1 MLYKKGDLL
10 MANKIVEEVYK
21 DYFKHQEKLQNND
34 YSSIYRLVEL
44 FEDNWNCYGDANL
57 KYDLNI
63 NNGFLFIKHIKICE
77 MDELLSCCVESD
89 SIKYQLR
96 DNKCLYIVIHWVSG
110 EDAYIDQIYIQ
121 NEEDE
126 DDFKMLYEK

>member
-1 MLYKKGDLL
+1 MKNL
-10 MANKIVEEVYK
+10 IVEQVYK

-44 FEDNWNCYGDANL
+44 FEDNWNCYNSANL

-63 NNGFLFIKHIKICE
+63 NNGFLFINHIKVCE
-77 MDELLSCCVESD
+77 MDNLLSCNVESD

-96 DNKCLYIVIHWVSG
+96 DNKCLYIVICWVNGS
-110 EDAYIDQIYIQ
+110 DAYIDQIYIQ
-121 NEEDE
+121 NEED
-126 DDFKMLYEK
+126 DDDLKMLYEK